1 MDSQFRIRRGL
12 VRRAA
17 GVSTLLFSV
26 IFSVHGAEPRR
37 TLLDWVRE
45 TRAARLKGDHRT
57 WAEAGLRALE
67 LAPDH
72 PDLLVSVAR
81 ARAAL
86 GQEQESLAL
95 LRQAIRRGAG
105 IDIPRVPEFQKLAPS
120 PEFLALS
127 EDARKNLAPIPRAQL
142 FALISD
148 TTEPSEGIAY
158 DPTSRRVFVGTNHGE
173 ILRADERGSVTVFV
187 PRGSGLLEVL
197 GLKVDVDRQL
207 LWAVNGV
214 FPDLLSRD
222 PPKPEVGV
230 AGVHAFR
237 LADGTVAAKYWLD
250 ERPTLHGFNDLALAR
265 NGDVYITD
273 SAEGAVYRVHAGKLA
288 LFVRDQRLT
297 IANGIVLAPD
307 QKRLYVASVEGIS
320 LVDTHS
326 RKVERLMVPE
336 DASVNS
342 IDGLAY
348 YRGDLIGVQSS
359 PYLARVV
366 RIALASDGRSV
377 KRVTTINSR
386 SPPEYSQTTA
396 AVAGDQLYVVG
407 GAPANDTAGAPLAK
421 EPKPQIVRIPLQ

>member
-1 MDSQFRIRRGL
+1 MRGN
-12 VRRAA
+12 A
-17 GVSTLLFSV
+17 GFSALLFSV
-26 IFSVHGAEPRR
+26 VLSVHGAEPRR
-37 TLLDWVRE
+37 TLIDWVRE

-67 LAPDH
+67 FAPDH

-81 ARAAL
+81 AKAAL

-105 IDIPRVPEFQKLAPS
+105 IDIPRVPELQKIAAS
-120 PEFLALS
+120 PEFLALT
-127 EDARKNLAPIPRAQL
+127 EDARKNLAPVPRAQL
-142 FALISD
+142 FALIPD
-148 TTEPSEGIAY
+148 VTAQSEGITY
-158 DPTSRRVFVGTNHGE
+158 DPSSHRVFVGTNHGE
-173 ILRADERGSVTVFV
+173 ILQADESGLVTVFV

-197 GLKVDVDRQL
+197 GLKVDVDRRL
-207 LWAVNGV
+207 LWAVNGA

-222 PPKPEVGV
+222 QPKPEVGV
-230 AGVHAFR
+230 TGVHSFR
-237 LADGTVAAKYWLD
+237 LADGKLAAKYWLD
-250 ERPTLHGFNDLALAR
+250 ERPILHGFNDLALAR

-288 LFVRDQRLT
+288 LFVRDERLT

-320 LVDTHS
+320 LIDTGT
-326 RKVERLMVPE
+326 RKLQRLAVPK

-348 YRGDLIGVQSS
+348 YLGDLIGVQSS
-359 PYLARVV
+359 PYLARIV

-386 SPPEYSQTTA
+386 LPPEYGQTTA

-421 EPKPQIVRIPLQ
+421 EPKPQIVRIPLR